1 MANRPKK
8 GWNPASWASISPL
21 GIGEGKP
28 HHFREMMRVAWENRD
43 QLGYA
48 WRILNQGCC
57 DGCALGTTGM
67 KDWTL
72 PGTHLCMVRLNMLRM
87 NTMPAL
93 DTQLLSDVESL
104 KEHSSQELREMGRLP
119 YPMIRRKGDAGF
131 HRISWDEALNLAADH
146 IGNTHPDRLAFYLT
160 SRGIG
165 NEVYFAANKV
175 ARFLG
180 TNHIDNAARICH
192 APSTVAL
199 NRSIGVGAT
208 TLSYTDWIGT
218 DLLILVGSN
227 LANNQPV
234 ATKYIYHAKKAG
246 TRVIVVNPY
255 EEEGL
260 KRYWIPSVA
269 ESALFG
275 TKLAD
280 DFYPVAIGGDAAFF
294 NGVLKHL
301 IESDRIQHSF
311 IDNHTTAFSE
321 VQRQLGRLSWN
332 ELERSAGTTQEAM
345 QRFADQYADADTSIF
360 VWSMGVTQHRHGT
373 DNVQSLVN
381 LALAMGR
388 IGRPR
393 TGLNPIRGHSGVQGG
408 AEMGAV
414 PNAYGMNLPVDPVHA
429 SRLRQLWG
437 FTPPTQPGLKAG
449 AMIQA
454 AYRRKLDTMM
464 IIGGNFLETLP
475 EPLYVRQALSR
486 IPKRIH
492 QDIVLSPQM
501 LVEPEAEDG
510 WVLILPAATR
520 YETPGG
526 ITETSTERRVIFS
539 PEIPGPRIEEA
550 RPEWWIPV
558 EIAKRVHPKK
568 AALIH
573 YDGPAAI
580 REDIARTIPLYDG
593 IQHLKKQGDHFQWG
607 GARLCEDGRF
617 PTADG
622 RARFYPAGLP
632 DAGIPTGKFR
642 VGTRRGKQFNSMI
655 WSSFD
660 PLTGSG
666 RDDIF
671 ISPVDADSLGLT
683 DGDPVRLRTDHG
695 EMRGRIKRVPIQPR
709 NLQVHWPEGN
719 VIIPFGRFDRLSG
732 EPDYH
737 TIAELIPLTNQI
749 KKPKENGS
757 IPSVRMN

>member
-1 MANRPKK
+1 MEQKRKK
-8 GWNPASWASISPL
+8 GWDSTSWASLTPF
-21 GIGEGKP
+21 GMGETKP
-28 HHFREMMRVAWENRD
+28 HHFKEMIRVAWENRD

-72 PGTHLCMVRLNMLRM
+72 PGTHLCMVRLNLLRM

-93 DTQLLSDVESL
+93 DGEMLTDLNQL
-104 KEHSSQELREMGRLP
+104 KELNSRDMREWGRLP
-119 YPMIRRKGDAGF
+119 YPMLRRKGDAGF
-131 HRISWDEALNLAADH
+131 HRISWDKALNLAADQ
-146 IGNTHPDRLAFYLT
+146 IRKTIPERLAFYLT

-165 NEVYFAANKV
+165 NEVYFAANKA

-199 NRSIGVGAT
+199 TRSTGVGAT

-246 TRVIVVNPY
+246 TKVVVVNPY

-260 KRYWIPSVA
+260 KRYWVPSVT

-275 TKLAD
+275 TKLTD
-280 DFYPVAIGGDAAFF
+280 DFYSVSIGGDAAFF

-301 IESDRIQHSF
+301 IETKRVDRPF
-311 IDNHTTAFSE
+311 IDGHTRNFDE
-321 VQRQLGRLSWN
+321 VERHVTHLSWE
-332 ELERSAGTTQEAM
+332 ELERSAGTTRKEM
-345 QRFADQYADADTSIF
+345 IRFANQYADADTSIT
-360 VWSMGVTQHRHGT
+360 VWSMGVTQHSHGT

-388 IGRPR
+388 IGRPH

-414 PNAYGMNLPVDPVHA
+414 PNAYGMGLPVESESADH
-429 SRLRQLWG
+429 LKQLWG

-454 AYRRKLDTMM
+454 AYEGNLDTMM
-464 IIGGNFLETLP
+464 VIGGNFLETLP
-475 EPLYVRQALSR
+475 DPLIVREALAR
-486 IPKRIH
+486 IPHRIH

-558 EIAKRVHPKK
+558 EIAKRVYPER
-568 AALIH
+568 ASLIH
-573 YDGPAAI
+573 YEDPAAI
-580 REDIARTIPLYDG
+580 RADIARTIPAYDG
-593 IQHLKKQGDHFQWG
+593 IQHLKKQGDQFQWG
-607 GARLCEDGRF
+607 GVRLCEDGNF
-617 PTADG
+617 ATDDG
-622 RARFYPAGLP
+622 RARFYRASLP
-632 DAGIPTGKFR
+632 HTDIPEGMFR
-642 VGTRRGKQFNSMI
+642 VGTRRGKQFNSML
-655 WSSFD
+655 WGEHD
-660 PLTGSG
+660 PLTDSV
-666 RDDIF
+666 REDVF
-671 ISPVDADSLGLT
+671 ISPADADSLRLA
-683 DGDPVRLRTDHG
+683 DGDPVLLRSSFG
-695 EMRGRIKRVPIQPR
+695 EMKGRIKRVPIQPR

-719 VIIPFGRFDRLSG
+719 ALIPFGRFDRLSG

-737 TIAELIPLTNQI
+737 TIAELIPL
-749 KKPKENGS
+749 KASSGMEAAAG
-757 IPSVRMN
+757 RA